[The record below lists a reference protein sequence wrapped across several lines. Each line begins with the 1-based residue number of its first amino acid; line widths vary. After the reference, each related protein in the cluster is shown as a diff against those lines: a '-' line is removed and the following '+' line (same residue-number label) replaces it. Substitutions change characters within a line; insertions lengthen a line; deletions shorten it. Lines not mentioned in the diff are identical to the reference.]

1 MHHLSRCSFQP
12 ASLHSELSDIVPA
25 VRPTDERPDM
35 GSRDVL
41 RSRSMTALTILDE
54 LMANAWPPAVRE
66 NRGGWLVRWAD
77 GFTRRANS
85 ALPVGQA
92 DEVPTLVSECEQ
104 FYRSHRTAPVFQVS
118 TASAP
123 PELVD
128 YLVARRYR
136 GTARTLVAHA
146 SVQDVIANTR
156 SSGSTEV
163 EQDHVPD
170 DWFDAYWEVEAS
182 RGRSGADA
190 KMCRDTL
197 LEPALPRA
205 YATVRALGEVA
216 GVGQIVVE
224 RGWAGVQCMA
234 TRTGHR
240 RRGAATAVLH
250 CLAVEAAAR
259 GAEKMYLAVMADNLA
274 AQRVYQRAT
283 FRPAHEYRYF
293 TATYPD

>member
-1 MHHLSRCSFQP
+1 M
-12 ASLHSELSDIVPA
+12 
-25 VRPTDERPDM
+25 TDW
-35 GSRDVL
+35 
-41 RSRSMTALTILDE
+41 AIIDE
-54 LMANAWPPAVRE
+54 LMANAWPPAIRE
-66 NRGGWLVRWAD
+66 YRGDWLVRWAD

-92 DEVPTLVSECEQ
+92 DQVPTLVSDCEQ
-104 FYRSHRTAPVFQVS
+104 FYRDHRATPVFQVS

-123 PELVD
+123 PGLVD
-128 YLVARRYR
+128 HLVARRYR
-136 GTARTLVAHA
+136 GTARTLVAQA
-146 SVQDVIANTR
+146 LVQDVIANTR
-156 SSGSTEV
+156 SSGNAEV

-170 DWFDAYWEVEAS
+170 AWFDGYWEVEAS

-197 LEPALPRA
+197 LQPTLPRA

-240 RRGAATAVLH
+240 RRGAAIAVLH

-259 GAEKMYLAVMADNLA
+259 GAERMYLAVMADNLA
-274 AQRVYQRAT
+274 AQRLYQRAT

-293 TATYPD
+293 TATDSD